1 MIRQPPAP
9 HRTAQADTAAG
20 RGLRERGF
28 QVIFGHQ
35 DRTGRLFDIVLIVAI
50 VASILITLLDSVQAL
65 HRQFSA
71 LFYLLEWAF
80 TLVFT
85 AEYLV

>member
-1 MIRQPPAP
+1 M
-9 HRTAQADTAAG
+9 
-20 RGLRERGF
+20 
-28 QVIFGHQ
+28 
-35 DRTGRLFDIVLIVAI
+35 LIVAI